1 MSATTLMTAT
11 RVRSKE
17 ASSQRGSGERWV
29 RKLSVAALAVATWML
44 CTLAGGTWMF
54 VQRDRQ
60 YPDLGGDI
68 DIPLLYIGLA
78 LFACALLV
86 PTLLTLL
93 TQAARADLSGREQQL
108 AVLRL
113 VGATAGEV
121 RGMMILE
128 ALRRALV
135 GLSIGTVA
143 YLASVP
149 AWSALSF
156 QGTQIGTW
164 EMFTWWVVPIAWAAV
179 ALLAAGSVWRALQQV
194 AVTPLGVTKRVPHPG
209 QKVITTV
216 CAVAAA
222 IGLYIWLARHPVAP
236 EADFADVLVALVV
249 FIGFLV
255 VNTLIAVGVIQ
266 IVARFSYRIPGAYN
280 YVATRRVGRGA
291 KNTWR
296 RCSALFFVA
305 FTAGVA
311 GAFQGIAESEVAPE
325 EALIVQDLP
334 KGIAITVL
342 FGAVLLVLFTLLT
355 QALAVVEQKQLTKS
369 LHFIGAAPTFHTK
382 VAVREIGVPMV
393 VAALLGFGQGALV
406 GLAMVGATPDG
417 IATVLFFG
425 ALIALALVGCV
436 GAVVV
441 SGRLREKVLAETGR
455 SND

>member
-164 EMFTWWVVPIAWAAV
+164 EMFTWWVVPIASAAV

-209 QKVITTV
+209 QKAITTV

-236 EADFADVLVALVV
+236 EADFVDVLVALVV
-249 FIGFLV
+249 FIGLS
-255 VNTLIAVGVIQ
+255 LIHI
-266 IVARFSYRIPGAYN
+266 
-280 YVATRRVGRGA
+280 
-291 KNTWR
+291 
-296 RCSALFFVA
+296 
-305 FTAGVA
+305 
-311 GAFQGIAESEVAPE
+311 
-325 EALIVQDLP
+325 
-334 KGIAITVL
+334 
-342 FGAVLLVLFTLLT
+342 
-355 QALAVVEQKQLTKS
+355 
-369 LHFIGAAPTFHTK
+369 
-382 VAVREIGVPMV
+382 
-393 VAALLGFGQGALV
+393 
-406 GLAMVGATPDG
+406 
-417 IATVLFFG
+417 
-425 ALIALALVGCV
+425 
-436 GAVVV
+436 
-441 SGRLREKVLAETGR
+441 
-455 SND
+455 